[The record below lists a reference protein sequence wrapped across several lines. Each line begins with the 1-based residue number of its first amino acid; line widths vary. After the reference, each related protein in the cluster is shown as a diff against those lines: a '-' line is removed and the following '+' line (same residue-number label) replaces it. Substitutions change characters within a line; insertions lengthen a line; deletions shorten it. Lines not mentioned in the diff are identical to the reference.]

1 MAEYLVKLADERGH
15 IQEKTESGH
24 SESEIRDR
32 FAQAGF
38 LVYSVKP
45 RGMATPGGFRLRR
58 RVKPQQFLIFNQQF
72 LTLVRA
78 GLPIVQA
85 VELLM
90 RRQRNEYFR
99 KILEDVRDRLKGGA
113 LLSEAFEAQQVFPK
127 IYTTTLL
134 AGEKSGNLE
143 EVVGRYISFQRLMLS
158 FRKKLLAS
166 LIYPSILVCAV
177 ILLFSLLITWVV
189 PRFAALFKDLGSKLP
204 AITEFVLT
212 FGENAQT
219 WGPWALLALVV
230 LGFVFVR
237 WKKTESGA
245 THWDRFLLG
254 LPVFGNIWLK
264 SQVATFSRMLS
275 TLLSG
280 GLPLVPSLE
289 TAAASIGSKTLSMG
303 IREASR
309 SVREGKSLARS
320 LESTASFPDLSVEMI
335 EVGESTGAL
344 AQMLVSVAEFYEED
358 VQNALGAAM
367 QLVEPVILIFMGLV
381 VGFILIALYMP
392 IFSIGMNAGAPGS

>member
-15 IQEKTESGH
+15 IQEKTETGH

-38 LVYSVKP
+38 LVYSVRQ
-45 RGMATPGGFRLRR
+45 RGIAAPGGFRLRR

-143 EVVGRYISFQRLMLS
+143 EVVGRYINFQRLLLS

-189 PRFAALFKDLGSKLP
+189 PRFAALFKDLGSNLP

-212 FGENAQT
+212 FGENAQA
-219 WGPWALLALVV
+219 WGPWVLVGLVV
-230 LGFVFVR
+230 LGFVFFR
-237 WKKTESGA
+237 WKKTESGSKR
-245 THWDRFLLG
+245 WDRFLLA
-254 LPVFGNIWLK
+254 LPVFGNIWMK

-289 TAAASIGSKTLSMG
+289 TAAASIGSKTLSIG
-303 IREASR
+303 IHEASR

-344 AQMLVSVAEFYEED
+344 AQMLVSIAEFYEED
-358 VQNALGAAM
+358 VQNALSAAM
-367 QLVEPVILIFMGLV
+367 ALVEPVILIIMGFV
-381 VGFILIALYMP
+381 VGFILIALYLP
-392 IFSIGMNAGAPGS
+392 IFSIGMNAH

>member
-1 MAEYLVKLADERGH
+1 MAEYLVKVADERGH

-24 SESEIRDR
+24 SETEVRER
-32 FAQAGF
+32 FSQAGF

-45 RGMATPGGFRLRR
+45 RAVAVKLRLPFGRK
-58 RVKPQQFLIFNQQF
+58 VKPQQFLIFNQQF
-72 LTLVRA
+72 LTLIRA

-90 RRQRNEYFR
+90 RRQKNEYFR
-99 KILEDVRDRLKGGA
+99 HVLQDVRERLKGGA

-143 EVVGRYISFQRLMLS
+143 EVIGRYISFQRLMLS

-166 LIYPSILVCAV
+166 LIYPSILVVGV

-189 PRFAALFKDLGSKLP
+189 PRFALLFKDLGSDLP
-204 AITEFVLT
+204 DITKFVLAL
-212 FGENAQT
+212 GQNAQT
-219 WGPWALLALVV
+219 WFPAIIGGLV
-230 LGFVFVR
+230 LIAFIFYR
-237 WKKTESGA
+237 WKRSESGA
-245 THWDRFLLG
+245 MQWDQFKLG
-254 LPVFGNIWLK
+254 MPVFGQIWLK
-264 SQVATFSRMLS
+264 SQVAMFSRMLA

-289 TAAASIGSKTLSMG
+289 TAAASIGSKTLARG
-303 IREASR
+303 IREAGK

-320 LESTASFPDLSVEMI
+320 LETTATFPDLSVEMI

-344 AQMLVSVAEFYEED
+344 SQMLVSVAEFYEED

-367 QLVEPVILIFMGLV
+367 SLIEPAILILMGFV

-392 IFSIGMNAGAPGS
+392 IFSIGMGAAH

>member
-15 IQEKTESGH
+15 IQEKTETGH
-24 SESEIRDR
+24 SESEVRDR

-38 LVYSVKP
+38 LVYSVKA
-45 RGMATPGGFRLRR
+45 RGITTPGGFRLRR
-58 RVKPQQFLIFNQQF
+58 SVKPQQFLIFNQQF

-99 KILEDVRDRLKGGA
+99 RILEDIRDRLKGGA

-143 EVVGRYISFQRLMLS
+143 EVVGRYIAFQRLLLS

-189 PRFAALFKDLGSKLP
+189 PRFAALFKDLGSQLP

-219 WGPWALLALVV
+219 WGPWVLLGLVL
-230 LGFVFVR
+230 LGFVFFR
-237 WKKTESGA
+237 WKKTESGSRR
-245 THWDRFLLG
+245 WDHFLLA
-254 LPVFGNIWLK
+254 LPVFGQIWLK

-289 TAAASIGSKTLSMG
+289 TAAASIGSKTLAIG
-303 IREASR
+303 IHEASR

-320 LESTASFPDLSVEMI
+320 LEATASFPDLSVEMI

-344 AQMLVSVAEFYEED
+344 SQMLVSVAEFYEED
-358 VQNALGAAM
+358 VQNALAAAM
-367 QLVEPVILIFMGLV
+367 ALVEPVILIIMGFV
-381 VGFILIALYMP
+381 VGFILIALYLP
-392 IFSIGMNAGAPGS
+392 IFSIGMNQR

>member
-15 IQEKTESGH
+15 VEEKTESGH
-24 SESEIRDR
+24 SEAEVRER
-32 FAQAGF
+32 FSQAGF

-45 RGMATPGGFRLRR
+45 RGATG
-58 RVKPQQFLIFNQQF
+58 RVSLPFGRKVKAQQFLIFNQQF
-72 LTLVRA
+72 LTLIRA

-90 RRQRNEYFR
+90 RRQRNEYF
-99 KILEDVRDRLKGGA
+99 KGLLEDVRSRLKGGA

-143 EVVGRYISFQRLMLS
+143 EVIGRYINFQRLLLT
-158 FRKKLLAS
+158 FRKKLIAS
-166 LIYPSILVCAV
+166 LIYPAILVVGV
-177 ILLFSLLITWVV
+177 IVLFSLLITWVV
-189 PRFAALFKDLGSKLP
+189 PRFAALFQDLGSDLP
-204 AITEFVLT
+204 AITKFVLT
-212 FGENAQT
+212 FGESAQK
-219 WGPWALLALVV
+219 WGPAALIATVVFLV
-230 LGFVFVR
+230 LFLR
-237 WKKTESGA
+237 WIKTDSGGLQ
-245 THWDRFLLG
+245 WDRFKLS
-254 LPVFGNIWLK
+254 LPVFGQIWMK

-289 TAAASIGSKTLSMG
+289 TAAASIGSKSLGRG
-303 IREASR
+303 IREAGK
-309 SVREGKSLARS
+309 SVREGKTLARS
-320 LESTASFPDLSVEMI
+320 LEATAAFPDLSVEMI

-344 AQMLVSVAEFYEED
+344 SAMLVSVAEFYEED

-367 QLVEPVILIFMGLV
+367 SLIEPLILVVMGMV

-392 IFSIGMNAGAPGS
+392 IFSIGMNAH